1 MTTLFSHIG
10 EFIQSSL
17 YCGGTYVAI
26 RKFMCHKPSKAKKK
40 LKHWS
45 VKQRKVYCRAKQ
57 GERGTCAQKTQTPQW
72 FGGKSFYRQNL
83 G

>member
-1 MTTLFSHIG
+1 MTMLFSHIG

-40 LKHWS
+40 TETLECEAEKGLL
-45 VKQRKVYCRAKQ
+45 Q
-57 GERGTCAQKTQTPQW
+57 G
-72 FGGKSFYRQNL
+72 
-83 G
+83 